1 MCEVMQHVGMT
12 WTKGVYMYVK
22 IKHFTEKYPWSVPV
36 ILIFICLA
44 CVWFYTDRTSN
55 IDTTGIRNAENEL
68 RHAREYNQ
76 QSIDYNQRVRD
87 AVENSQT
94 LNERTEERI
103 NTSLELNTRTE
114 NAIDRG
120 TELTAKARADVERA
134 KTIIGQSR
142 DILRTAEERNQ
153 KSENPTTK

>member
-1 MCEVMQHVGMT
+1 MND
-12 WTKGVYMYVK
+12 K
-22 IKHFTEKYPWSVPV
+22 IKNFIHAHYISIPICIVV
-36 ILIFICLA
+36 IIA
-44 CVWFYTDRTSN
+44 CGIWFYSDRTSN

-94 LNERTEERI
+94 LNERTETRI
-103 NTSLELNTRTE
+103 NKSLELNTRTE

-120 TELTAKARADVERA
+120 TELTAKARADAERA

-142 DILRTAEERNQ
+142 DILRTAGERNQ

>member
-1 MCEVMQHVGMT
+1 MND
-12 WTKGVYMYVK
+12 K
-22 IKHFTEKYPWSVPV
+22 IKNFIHAHYISVP
-36 ILIFICLA
+36 ICIVLCIIA
-44 CVWFYTDRTSN
+44 YIWFYASRTSN
-55 IDTTGIRNAENEL
+55 IDTTGIRNAQNEL

-76 QSIDYNQRVRD
+76 QSIEYNQRVRD
-87 AVENSQT
+87 AVENSKT

-103 NTSLELNTRTE
+103 DRSIELNSRTE

-120 TELTAKARADVERA
+120 TELTAKARADAERA

-153 KSENPTTK
+153 KSESTTTK

>member
-1 MCEVMQHVGMT
+1 MND
-12 WTKGVYMYVK
+12 K
-22 IKHFTEKYPWSVPV
+22 IKNFIHAHYISIPV
-36 ILIFICLA
+36 CIVLCIIA
-44 CVWFYTDRTSN
+44 CVWFYTNRTSN

-76 QSIDYNQRVRD
+76 QSIEYNQRVRD

-94 LNERTEERI
+94 INERTEERI
-103 NTSLELNTRTE
+103 NTSIELNTRTE
-114 NAIDRG
+114 NAIDRS
-120 TELTAKARADVERA
+120 TELTAKARTDAERA

-153 KSENPTTK
+153 KSENPTTKQ

>member
-1 MCEVMQHVGMT
+1 MND
-12 WTKGVYMYVK
+12 K
-22 IKHFTEKYPWSVPV
+22 IKNFIHAHYISIPICIVV
-36 ILIFICLA
+36 IIA
-44 CVWFYTDRTSN
+44 CGIWFYSDRTSN

-94 LNERTEERI
+94 LNERTETRI
-103 NTSLELNTRTE
+103 NNSLELNTRTE
-114 NAIDRG
+114 NASDRG
-120 TELTAKARADVERA
+120 TELTAKAREDAERA

>member
-1 MCEVMQHVGMT
+1 MND
-12 WTKGVYMYVK
+12 K
-22 IKHFTEKYPWSVPV
+22 IKNFIHAHYISIP
-36 ILIFICLA
+36 IFIVFCIIA
-44 CVWFYTDRTSN
+44 CIWFYADRASN
-55 IDTTGIRNAENEL
+55 IDTTGIRNAQNEL
-68 RHAREYNQ
+68 RHVREYNQ
-76 QSIDYNQRVRD
+76 QSIEYNQRVRD

-103 NTSLELNTRTE
+103 DRSIELNSRTE

-120 TELTAKARADVERA
+120 TELTAKARADAERA

-153 KSENPTTK
+153 KSENPTTKQ